1 MNLISSFDIFDTC
14 LIRSCGSA
22 SAMFDIL
29 SLEAFTKPVS
39 DDIRHGFIFA
49 RINAESHNSLQLIY
63 DNLNFSHE
71 HLLPTEKLIENELS
85 LEDKLL
91 NPVKRTLDLVNRCR
105 RMGHRIIFISDM
117 YLPSSFLCK
126 QLEKHGFWRDGDT
139 LFVSNEVQ
147 KTKSSG
153 ELFTYIA
160 KKENLNIK
168 NWHHYG
174 DNLKSDV
181 IIPRKLGIKTTC
193 VKTDYSLYQKLWI
206 ANIICPKFQLG
217 QIMAGISRSITLSE
231 ENNTHNAITLD
242 IIAPLLVS
250 FVCRILNHAKSYGIT
265 HLYFCARDSKTAFE
279 IANQIIHSCSS
290 YHKINVHYLY
300 ISRQALYNTN
310 EKKVIT
316 YFEHVGLASKT
327 ESTAIVDIRTTGK
340 SLKYINE
347 LLRSHEFNPIY
358 GYFFEMFCTG
368 ETLPNMPL
376 YSCEINSVYS
386 SLSNIQTRALSS
398 QGVLLEM
405 FFSIHEEPK
414 TIGYDVSQK
423 GQPYPVFS
431 DSADEEDCYIKNVNQ
446 VVSIRKK
453 LLSRYT
459 DAFIKTHLYEYAN
472 DCMKQLALPTLARFY
487 INPEKDYLE
496 ALTYFQVR
504 NEYSSQMQPFV
515 EHLSILGILHRKK
528 GLSWHRG
535 SMAWTLPKWL
545 YKIHYKK

>member
-1 MNLISSFDIFDTC
+1 MENAVEAIKMAGGVIIFVLALSISIN
-14 LIRSCGSA
+14 
-22 SAMFDIL
+22 
-29 SLEAFTKPVS
+29 AFTNTRQGV
-39 DDIRHGFIFA
+39 
-49 RINAESHNSLQLIY
+49 
-63 DNLNFSHE
+63 DNLVLYSDREFLSTYVKQNKGTKRIVGTESIVPTIYRAYKENIKINFKFLEEDVKNDPTKEPLYTKKTTTGDKKICYIDLDEEIHGDANLRE
-71 HLLPTEKLIENELS
+71 FFLKNLLYGNGVKGKMYSNSDYDKYYNSMSDIKFNDAGIYKRLTTGDLKGDYEESLGVHYPTES
-85 LEDKLL
+85 QGTSDKSTI
-91 NPVKRTLDLVNRCR
+91 N
-105 RMGHRIIFISDM
+105 
-117 YLPSSFLCK
+117 
-126 QLEKHGFWRDGDT
+126 
-139 LFVSNEVQ
+139 
-147 KTKSSG
+147 KT
-153 ELFTYIA
+153 
-160 KKENLNIK
+160 
-168 NWHHYG
+168 
-174 DNLKSDV
+174 
-181 IIPRKLGIKTTC
+181 
-193 VKTDYSLYQKLWI
+193 
-206 ANIICPKFQLG
+206 
-217 QIMAGISRSITLSE
+217 
-231 ENNTHNAITLD
+231 
-242 IIAPLLVS
+242 
-250 FVCRILNHAKSYGIT
+250 
-265 HLYFCARDSKTAFE
+265 
-279 IANQIIHSCSS
+279 
-290 YHKINVHYLY
+290 
-300 ISRQALYNTN
+300 